1 MKPFHTQLGAVAFL
15 EQNAQGPTGVLVTT
29 GNLKTHKLTTYRV
42 EFDKVFQN
50 APRYKA
56 DQGWAIV
63 AKEPVHA

>member
-29 GNLKTHKLTTYRV
+29 ATYRI

-63 AKEPVHA
+63 AKEVSK